1 MAASAPSRFAS
12 ISVRLGAAFGVL
24 TVLLIVSAVFGI
36 TRLSSLNQTMQ
47 ALVDHEARAGTYTAR
62 LIGQA
67 HATSAAL
74 GRAVMSENLAG
85 IQQHIK
91 QAAQLR
97 TEGEA
102 TKKLLVQALSSERSL
117 ALLKA
122 ADLAEASYRKAMDT
136 VFTAIKSGD
145 SDGARTALNEPALM
159 NAETGY
165 LKALE
170 QLDAVQSAA
179 LEEAKHG
186 AEAFFVHGRNLF
198 LIVVVAA
205 VALAAGLG
213 FWITRSITGPIAQA
227 VAIAR
232 RVAQGDLTTNI
243 RVTSR
248 DEVGQLLSALR
259 DMNESLVVIVGRV
272 RAGTDNIGTASS
284 QIASG
289 NRDLSSRTEQQA
301 SSLDQTVSS
310 LHELTA
316 TVKQN
321 AGNADHA
328 NVLAAAASGI
338 AIKGGAVVAQVVD
351 TMGGIDASAKK
362 IADIIGV
369 IDGIAFQTN
378 ILALNAAVEAAR
390 AGEQGR
396 GFAVVATEVRSL
408 AQRSAAAAKEIKM
421 LIGDSVEQ
429 VGLGSKLVAQAGSTM
444 TEVVESVRRVSEIM
458 TEISAASR
466 QQSAGIEKVN
476 HAVGQMDK
484 VTQQNAALVE
494 EAAAAAASLHDEAGN
509 LAQTVSAF
517 RLSGAEPALSSLR
530 LTNS

>member
-97 TEGEA
+97 TEGEV
-102 TKKLLVQALSSERSL
+102 TKKLLVQALSSQRSL

-289 NRDLSSRTEQQA
+289 NMDLSSRTEQQA

-351 TMGGIDASAKK
+351 TM
-362 IADIIGV
+362 
-369 IDGIAFQTN
+369 
-378 ILALNAAVEAAR
+378 
-390 AGEQGR
+390 
-396 GFAVVATEVRSL
+396 
-408 AQRSAAAAKEIKM
+408 
-421 LIGDSVEQ
+421 
-429 VGLGSKLVAQAGSTM
+429 
-444 TEVVESVRRVSEIM
+444 
-458 TEISAASR
+458 AASTRRPRRSPTSSASSTALRSRPTSWRSMR
-466 QQSAGIEKVN
+466 QWKRRAPASK
-476 HAVGQMDK
+476 
-484 VTQQNAALVE
+484 
-494 EAAAAAASLHDEAGN
+494 AAASPWWLPKYAAWPSAAPRRQRKSRCS
-509 LAQTVSAF
+509 LAIRWN
-517 RLSGAEPALSSLR
+517 RLAWAASWWRRPAAR
-530 LTNS
+530 

>member
-1 MAASAPSRFAS
+1 MNAFAPSRFGT
-12 ISVRLGAAFGVL
+12 ISARLGAAFSVL

-36 TRLSSLNQTMQ
+36 ASLGSLNQTMQ
-47 ALVDHEARAGTYTAR
+47 ALLDREARAGTYSAR
-62 LIGQA
+62 LIGLA

-74 GRAVMSENLAG
+74 GRAVMSENLAA
-85 IQQHIK
+85 IQHNIK
-91 QAAQLR
+91 HAARLR

-102 TKKLLVQALSSERSL
+102 TKKLLVQAVHSERSREML
-117 ALLKA
+117 QKA
-122 ADLAEASYRKAMDT
+122 DAAETGYRSEMDKVFAS
-136 VFTAIKSGD
+136 IKDGD
-145 SDGARTALNEPALM
+145 SDSARSALNQPALM
-159 NAETGY
+159 NAEAAY

-170 QLDAVQSAA
+170 QLDALQAA
-179 LEEAKHG
+179 SLEEAKRG
-186 AEAFFVHGRNLF
+186 AESFFGARRNTF
-198 LIVVVAA
+198 LVVVAAA

-213 FWITRSITGPIAQA
+213 FWITRGITGPIAQA
-227 VAIAR
+227 VTIAR
-232 RVAQGDLTTNI
+232 RVAQGDLTTSI

-248 DEVGQLLSALR
+248 DEVGQLLSALK
-259 DMNESLVVIVGRV
+259 DMNESLVQIVGRV

-301 SSLDQTVSS
+301 SSLEETVSS
-310 LHELTA
+310 LQNLTA

-328 NVLAAAASGI
+328 SALAAAASGI
-338 AIKGGAVVAQVVD
+338 AVKGGAVVAQVVD
-351 TMGGIDASAKK
+351 TMGGINASARK
-362 IADIIGV
+362 IADIISV

-408 AQRSAAAAKEIKM
+408 AQRSAAAAREIKT

-429 VGLGSKLVAQAGSTM
+429 VGLGSTLVAQAGSTM

-458 TEISAASR
+458 AEISAASQ
-466 QQSAGIEKVN
+466 QQSVGIETVN

-494 EAAAAAASLHDEAGN
+494 EAAAAAASLHDEAGR

-517 RLSGAEPALSSLR
+517 RLSGAGTASPVRQLAR
-530 LTNS
+530 A